1 MLVNPKGRYQQMV
14 ENNVVEKRRDVRIQ
28 RAKELGDWD
37 EVLRQLDLIEEN
49 LERKD
54 RSYGLC
60 SLNSVDPFGT
70 GELLQTITDNQ
81 DPLTILIQKEESE
94 RLYQALGELI
104 DIERTILLERVFNKY
119 SFSKLARM
127 YGTSDKTA
135 KRYYENAIDK
145 MEKIF
150 KEQYHF

>member
-1 MLVNPKGRYQQMV
+1 MLVDPKGRYQQMV
-14 ENNVVEKRRDVRIQ
+14 EKNVVEKRRDVRIQ

-54 RSYGLC
+54 RDYGLC

-94 RLYQALGELI
+94 RLYQALGELS

-127 YGTSDKTA
+127 YDISDKTS
-135 KRYYENAIDK
+135 KRYYENAVEK
-145 MEKIF
+145 MEKIL